1 MEKTIKKLL
10 VLFSICTGILMIV
23 ACSSAIFVDPITL
36 ASFPPATMPAGL
48 FGYIPLTWSASLIGT
63 LMIMSKS
70 NKQHM
75 LQCVA
80 VFVLYFALM
89 FLMSLVALFTWCV
102 IAFGENFWGAFI
114 VFFSTG
120 AIIRMN
126 ITELLE
132 MFFPCTSV
140 CWVFAIVLQLVLL
153 QPKIKHKKLLGTVLG
168 TISVV
173 LVLALESGLYT
184 LLKAAAFVQ
193 SRRSYEF
200 LVALIV
206 LSVCGI
212 AQFAL
217 NKKKRIQ

>member
-10 VLFSICTGILMIV
+10 VLFLICASLPMIV
-23 ACSSAIFVDPITL
+23 ASSAIFFDPITI
-36 ASFPPATMPAGL
+36 AQFPPGTVPPGL
-48 FGYIPLTWSASLIGT
+48 SSYITTAWSVSLVGT
-63 LMIMSKS
+63 LMIMSKGS
-70 NKQHM
+70 KQRM
-75 LQCVA
+75 LQCAA
-80 VFVLYFALM
+80 VFVFYFALL
-89 FLMSLVALFTWCV
+89 FLMSLVALFTWCA
-102 IAFGENFWGAFI
+102 IAFGENVWGAFI

-126 ITELLE
+126 ITELLA

-173 LVLALESGLYT
+173 LLLAIESGLYT

-193 SRRSYEF
+193 SRRNYEF
-200 LVALIV
+200 LFALIV

-212 AQFAL
+212 AQIAL
-217 NKKKRIQ
+217 NKKKRI